1 MSQDDIRG
9 TVLDV
14 LRRVA
19 PDVDVAG
26 LDPAIDLREQAD
38 LDSVDILNLVVGLH
52 QALGV
57 DVPETDYDELTS
69 VDRAVSYLAS
79 RINEQRG

>member
-1 MSQDDIRG
+1 MSQADIRG

-19 PDVDVAG
+19 PDVDIVG

-69 VDRAVSYLAS
+69 VDRAVSYLAR
-79 RINEQRG
+79 RINEQEG

>member
-1 MSQDDIRG
+1 MSQADLRG

-14 LRRVA
+14 LRKVA
-19 PDVDVAG
+19 PELDVAG

-38 LDSVDILNLVVGLH
+38 LDSVDMLNLVVGLH

-57 DVPETDYDELTS
+57 DVPETDYDKLTTL
-69 VDRAVSYLAS
+69 DGAVSYLEGRLA
-79 RINEQRG
+79 

>member
-1 MSQDDIRG
+1 MSQADIRG

-14 LRRVA
+14 LRKVA
-19 PDVDVAG
+19 PELDVAG

-38 LDSVDILNLVVGLH
+38 LDSVDMLNLVVGLH

-57 DVPETDYDELTS
+57 DVPETDYDKLTTL
-69 VDRAVSYLAS
+69 DGAVSYLEGRLA
-79 RINEQRG
+79 